1 MGKGSSATEGSVNKT
16 LTAGAGGRGGSSRN
30 RVRKSDT
37 NECELSITTRLSI
50 PLGTVPI
57 RMGDSVMLSL
67 ASNGKSVD
75 LFIGKIH
82 HGHYTG
88 PNQQLIEKCI
98 ITGYL
103 YRGEVMEVRNQPTE
117 ILVTVSVTGLMK

>member
-1 MGKGSSATEGSVNKT
+1 MGKGSSATESSVKKT
-16 LTAGAGGRGGSSRN
+16 LTAGAGGAGGSGRN

-50 PLGTVPI
+50 PFGMVPI
-57 RMGDSVMLSL
+57 HVGDSVTLSL
-67 ASNGKSVD
+67 ASDGKSVD
-75 LFIGKIH
+75 LFIGKTH

-88 PNQQLIEKCI
+88 PNQQLIAKCI
-98 ITGYL
+98 VTGYV
-103 YRGEVMEVRNQPTE
+103 YRGEVMEIRNQPTE